1 MSGGITQ
8 LVAIGAQDTF
18 LTENPEVSFFRSVF
32 KRHTNFSMST
42 TRNTFNGVVKANGMS
57 TVRVP
62 NTGDLLSHAYII
74 AIDGDTNTTAV
85 LGDSDWFALIKDVEL
100 LIGGQVIDKQSG
112 EFSKYLAKDLF
123 AKNLSTSD
131 LGSHGTNFYP
141 LRFSFFEELTSALPL
156 VALQYHDVVFRF
168 NWGSLPASP
177 TNLKLYFYLDFIHL
191 DTQEREFFSQNS
203 HQMIMTQIQ
212 KQVPSGGKQQELM
225 FNHPVKCIAMANT
238 ATDNSLT
245 LFSNASQVKFQA
257 NGVDLDDYK
266 FVVPNFTSI
275 QSFYHAPY
283 SSGNKTDFFLK
294 SFCNDTSKLQPTGTL
309 NFSRLDSFRIFSTEN
324 INSNIYAVNY
334 NVLKIENGM
343 GGLLFSD

>member
-18 LTENPEVSFFRSVF
+18 LTGNPEVSFFRSTF

-42 TRNTFNGVVKANGMS
+42 TRNTFNGALRDNAMS

-62 NTGDLLSHAYII
+62 NTGDLLAHAYIV
-74 AIDGDTNTTAV
+74 ASNTTATV
-85 LGDSDWFALIKDVEL
+85 ELTDSDWSNLIVNVEL
-100 LIGGQVIDKQSG
+100 LIGGQVIDKHSG

-141 LRFSFFEELTSALPL
+141 LRFSFFEELASALPL

-168 NWGSLPASP
+168 NWGTLPGI
-177 TNLKLYFYLDFIHL
+177 TDFKLNFYLDFIHL
-191 DTQEREFFSQNS
+191 DTQERDFFSQKQ
-203 HQMIMTQIQ
+203 HQMILTQVQ
-212 KQVPSGGKQQELM
+212 KQIPSGGKQQELL
-225 FNHPVKCIAMANT
+225 FNHPVKYIAMANT
-238 ATDNSLT
+238 VTDGSLT
-245 LFSNASQVKFQA
+245 LFSNVSQVKFQA

-266 FVVPNFTSI
+266 YVVPNFTSI
-275 QSFYHAPY
+275 PSFYYAPY
-283 SSGNKTDFFLK
+283 SSGNKTAFFLK
-294 SFCNDTSKLQPTGTL
+294 SFCNDTSKLQPTGSL
-309 NFSRLDSFRIFSTEN
+309 NFSRLDSFRIFSNEN